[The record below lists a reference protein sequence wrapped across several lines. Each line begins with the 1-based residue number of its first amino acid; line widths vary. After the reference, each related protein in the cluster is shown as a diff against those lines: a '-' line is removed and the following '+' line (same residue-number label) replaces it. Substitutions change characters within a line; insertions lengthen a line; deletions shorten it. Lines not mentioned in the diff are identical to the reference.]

1 MRRTLAALSPALASA
16 LAPCCFGAEV
26 AEPGSAPLKG
36 QGLLQPTGCTWE
48 RGVKRPRVEFVKLA
62 SEHDVVNLGQG
73 FPDFPPPEFAV
84 EAFQHAVS
92 GDFMLNQYTKTFGYP
107 PLTKI
112 LASFFGK
119 LLGQE
124 IDPLRNVLVTVGGY
138 GALFTAFQALVDEG
152 DEVIIIEP
160 FFDCYEPMTM
170 MAGGHPVFVPLK
182 PGPIQNG
189 ELGSSSNWQLDP
201 MELASKFTSRTKAL
215 VLNTPNNPL
224 GKVFSREEL
233 ELVASLCQQHDVVC
247 ITDEVYQWMVYDGHQ
262 HISIASLPGMW
273 ERTLTI
279 GSAGKTFSAT
289 GWKVGWVLGPD
300 HIMKHLR
307 TVHQNS
313 VFHCPTQSQA
323 AVAESFEREQ
333 LLFRQP
339 SSYFVQFPQAMQ
351 RCRDHMIHSLQSVG
365 LKPII
370 PQGSYFLITDISDF
384 KRKMPDLPGA
394 VDEPYD
400 RRFVKWMIKNKRGA
414 PSHPKFSTVPA
425 MPPIWTPILPNLLQ
439 PACPC
444 SPSSAQA
451 TPLGDIGSPIGQL
464 NGGVAGRGESH
475 WQRRDRRCVRN
486 MAERGRKR
494 PCGPGEHG
502 QRIEWRKWKQQ
513 KKEEKKK
520 WKDLKLM
527 KKLERQRAQEEQAKR
542 QEEEEAAA
550 EKEDRGRPYT
560 LSVAL
565 PGSILDN
572 AQSPELRTYLAGQ
585 IARAC
590 AIFCVD
596 EIVVF
601 DEEGQ
606 DAKTVEGEFTGV
618 GKKGQACVQLA
629 RILQYLECPQYLRK
643 AFFPKHQ
650 DLQFAGLLNPLDSPH
665 HMRQDEESEFREGIV
680 VDRPTRPGH
689 GSFVNCGM
697 KKEVKIDKNL
707 EPGLRV
713 TVRLN
718 QQQLP
723 DSVTPPDCK
732 TYHGKVVSSQDPRTK
747 AGLYWGYTVRLAS
760 CLSAVF
766 AEAPF
771 QDGYDLTIGTSERGS
786 DVASAQ
792 LPNFRKPS
800 SSPWPPCSLASPR
813 RVPGTPESS
822 KGPRTSVK
830 QQRNQGLCRSLGTDA
845 TRLVSK
851 NHHL

>member
-1 MRRTLAALSPALASA
+1 MRGTLAALSPALAWA

-48 RGVKRPRVEFVKLA
+48 RGVKRPRRRWSLVLSPRLECNAQSQLTAASKRFPCLNLPSSWDYRVQFVKLA

-73 FPDFPPPEFAV
+73 FPDFPPPDFAV

-92 GDFMLNQYTKTFGYP
+92 EDFMLNQYTKAFGYP

-124 IDPLRNVLVTVGGY
+124 MDPLRNVLVTVGGY

-170 MAGGHPVFVPLK
+170 MAGGRPVFVSLK

-201 MELASKFTSRTKAL
+201 TELASKFTSCTKAL

-313 VFHCPTQSQA
+313 IFHCPTQNQA

-351 RCRDHMIHSLQSVG
+351 RCRDHMIRSLQSVG

-400 RRFVKWMIKNKRGA
+400 RRFVKWMIKNK
-414 PSHPKFSTVPA
+414 H
-425 MPPIWTPILPNLLQ
+425 
-439 PACPC
+439 
-444 SPSSAQA
+444 
-451 TPLGDIGSPIGQL
+451 
-464 NGGVAGRGESH
+464 NGGVTGRGECH

-527 KKLERQRAQEEQAKR
+527 KKLEQQRAQEEQAKR

-723 DSVTPPDCK
+723 DCK
-732 TYHGKVVSSQDPRTK
+732 TYRGKVVSSQDPRTK

-760 CLSAVF
+760 CLSMLLWCSGASRVWKLEWMLTPTWRWLNPVSSLTCTSIPVLARVAV
-766 AEAPF
+766 P
-771 QDGYDLTIGTSERGS
+771 
-786 DVASAQ
+786 SAQ
-792 LPNFRKPS
+792 RKPS
-800 SSPWPPCSLASPR
+800 SSPWPPCSLASPG

-830 QQRNQGLCRSLGTDA
+830 QQ
-845 TRLVSK
+845 
-851 NHHL
+851 